1 MTTKMP
7 SKESLIGFETELE
20 DLRIKT
26 LADLGEKDAKH
37 IKNIITQQRVAEIAG
52 RVFLQFGIFPPFWLV
67 GTTLLSLSKILDNME
82 IGHNVM
88 HGQYDWMNDKTIHS
102 SNFEWDNTC
111 DGKSWREYPDS

>member
-37 IKNIITQQRVAEIAG
+37 IKKIITQQRVAEIAG
-52 RVFLQFGIFPPFWLV
+52 RVFFAVWNFPTILV
-67 GTTLLSLSKILDNME
+67 
-82 IGHNVM
+82 
-88 HGQYDWMNDKTIHS
+88 
-102 SNFEWDNTC
+102 
-111 DGKSWREYPDS
+111 SWNNIIISF

>member
-37 IKNIITQQRVAEIAG
+37 IKNIITQQRCC
-52 RVFLQFGIFPPFWLV
+52 RNCWSCVFTVWNFPTILV
-67 GTTLLSLSKILDNME
+67 
-82 IGHNVM
+82 
-88 HGQYDWMNDKTIHS
+88 
-102 SNFEWDNTC
+102 
-111 DGKSWREYPDS
+111 SWNNIIISF